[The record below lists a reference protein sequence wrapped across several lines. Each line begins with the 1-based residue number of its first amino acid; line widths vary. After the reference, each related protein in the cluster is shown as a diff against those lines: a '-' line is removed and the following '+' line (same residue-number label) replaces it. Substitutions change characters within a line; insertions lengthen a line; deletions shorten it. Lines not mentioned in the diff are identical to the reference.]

1 MATQRCFRSWLSLTV
16 GHRSNGL
23 RAAPHIGIL
32 IGTAA
37 KTLTKG
43 ASMKSVIV
51 TGGSGKAG
59 KAAVRELLKHG
70 YQVMNV
76 DLAAP
81 AEQLCHFMKT
91 DLNDLGQAVDALRLA
106 AGTIDRRRASIG
118 EPSAVVHLAGI
129 PAPGLAPDATIFQN
143 NMMTTYNVFSAAIR
157 AGIKRVVWASSETI
171 YGLPFTR
178 TPPVFAP
185 VTEDHP
191 LAPESGYALAKTLCE
206 KMASEMNR
214 WNPGTQFVGLRISNI
229 FEEKDYQSIP
239 SFWADP
245 ALRKWNLWSWVDSR
259 DVAQSCRL
267 GLEADVAGADHF
279 TIAAADT
286 LMKTPSRELMAA
298 AFPGV
303 PVDSRLGQFE
313 TLLSIEKARRVLG
326 YAPQHTWRT

>member
-1 MATQRCFRSWLSLTV
+1 
-16 GHRSNGL
+16 
-23 RAAPHIGIL
+23 
-32 IGTAA
+32 
-37 KTLTKG
+37 
-43 ASMKSVIV
+43 MKSVIV

-59 KAAVRELLKHG
+59 RAAIRELLGRG

-76 DLAAP
+76 DTVAP

-118 EPSAVVHLAGI
+118 EPTAVLHLAGI

-157 AGIKRVVWASSETI
+157 AGLKRVVWASSETI

-178 TPPVFAP
+178 TPPAFAP
-185 VTEDHP
+185 VTEEHP

-206 KMASEMNR
+206 KMAGEVNR
-214 WNPGTQFVGLRISNI
+214 WNPGTAFVGLRISNI
-229 FEEKDYQSIP
+229 FEEKDYEQIP

-245 ALRKWNLWSWVDSR
+245 TLRKWNLWSWVDAR
-259 DVAQSCRL
+259 DVAQACRL
-267 GLEADVAGADHF
+267 GLEAKVAGADVF

-298 AFPGV
+298 TFPGV
-303 PVDSRLGQFE
+303 PVDPKLGQFE

-326 YAPQHTWRT
+326 YAPQHGWRT

>member
-1 MATQRCFRSWLSLTV
+1 
-16 GHRSNGL
+16 
-23 RAAPHIGIL
+23 
-32 IGTAA
+32 
-37 KTLTKG
+37 
-43 ASMKSVIV
+43 MKSVVV

-59 KAAVRELLKHG
+59 RATIRELLAHG

-76 DLAAP
+76 DTVAP
-81 AEQLCHFMKT
+81 AEPLCHFMKT
-91 DLNDLGQAVDALRLA
+91 NLNDLGQAVDAVRLL
-106 AGTIDRRRASIG
+106 AGTIDRRRASMG
-118 EPSAVVHLAGI
+118 EPSAIIHLAGI

-157 AGIKRVVWASSETI
+157 AGIKRVVWASSETV

-178 TPPVFAP
+178 TPPISAP

-191 LAPESGYALAKTLCE
+191 LAPETGYALAKTLCE
-206 KMASEMNR
+206 KMASEVNR

-229 FEEKDYQSIP
+229 LEAKDYELIP

-245 ALRKWNLWSWVDSR
+245 ALRRWNLWSWVDSR
-259 DVAQSCRL
+259 DVAQACRL
-267 GLEADVAGADHF
+267 ALEAEVAGADHF

-286 LMKTPSRELMAA
+286 VMKTPSRELMAA

-303 PVDSRLGQFE
+303 PVDPGLGRFD

-326 YAPQHTWRT
+326 YAPKHSWRT

>member
-1 MATQRCFRSWLSLTV
+1 
-16 GHRSNGL
+16 
-23 RAAPHIGIL
+23 
-32 IGTAA
+32 
-37 KTLTKG
+37 
-43 ASMKSVIV
+43 
-51 TGGSGKAG
+51 
-59 KAAVRELLKHG
+59 
-70 YQVMNV
+70 
-76 DLAAP
+76 
-81 AEQLCHFMKT
+81 MKT

-118 EPSAVVHLAGI
+118 EPSAVLHLAGI

-157 AGIKRVVWASSETI
+157 AGIERVVWASSETV

-206 KMASEMNR
+206 KMASEVNR
-214 WNPGTQFVGLRISNI
+214 WNPGTRFVALRISNI
-229 FEEKDYQSIP
+229 FEEKDYEQIP

-245 ALRKWNLWSWVDSR
+245 AQRKWNLWSWVDSR
-259 DVAQSCRL
+259 DVAQACRL
-267 GLEADVAGADHF
+267 GLEADVAGVDVF

-286 LMKTPSRELMAA
+286 LMKTPSRELMAS

-303 PVDSRLGQFE
+303 PVDPGLGQFE

-326 YAPQHTWRT
+326 YAPRYTWRS

>member
-1 MATQRCFRSWLSLTV
+1 
-16 GHRSNGL
+16 
-23 RAAPHIGIL
+23 
-32 IGTAA
+32 
-37 KTLTKG
+37 
-43 ASMKSVIV
+43 MKSVIV

-59 KAAVRELLKHG
+59 RAAIRELLKHG

-76 DLAAP
+76 DTAAP

-91 DLNDLGQAVDALRLA
+91 DLNDLGQAVDAVRLA

-118 EPSAVVHLAGI
+118 EPSAVIHLAGI

-206 KMASEMNR
+206 KMASEVNR
-214 WNPGTQFVGLRISNI
+214 WNPGTRFVGLRISNI
-229 FEEKDYQSIP
+229 FEAKDYEQIP

-245 ALRKWNLWSWVDSR
+245 AQRKWNLWSWVDSR
-259 DVAQSCRL
+259 DVAQACRL
-267 GLEADVAGADHF
+267 GLEADVAGADNF

-286 LMKTPSRELMAA
+286 LMRTPSQELMAS

-303 PVDSRLGQFE
+303 PVDPKLGPFD

-326 YAPQHTWRT
+326 YSPQYTWRS